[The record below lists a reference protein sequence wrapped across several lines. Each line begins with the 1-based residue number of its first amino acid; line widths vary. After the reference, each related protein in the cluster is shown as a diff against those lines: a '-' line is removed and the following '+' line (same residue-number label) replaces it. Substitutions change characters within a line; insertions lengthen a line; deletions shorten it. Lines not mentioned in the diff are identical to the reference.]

1 MSAKDI
7 ILSGGERDEDES
19 EETRQLVRARMA
31 LARTV
36 HELVDRER
44 RAREALRR
52 ARTNVGGVVVA
63 FVAVAAFVALSLA
76 VRRLRRF
83 AR

>member
-7 ILSGGERDEDES
+7 ILSGGDEEES
-19 EETRQLVRARMA
+19 EEARQLVRARMA

-36 HELVDRER
+36 HRLVDRER
-44 RAREALRR
+44 GARAALRR
-52 ARTNVGGVVVA
+52 ARTNVGGAVVA
-63 FVAVAAFVALSLA
+63 FVAVAALVALSLA
-76 VRRLRRF
+76 VRRIRRF